1 MITSAPMFSKLGKAR
16 NEKWQ
21 GKIFLVN
28 QLISSVVLVM
38 VEENYEKKRR
48 ESLHERSER
57 HAIYVIIDAVFGLS
71 LGLGAFSLTQLPI
84 VNTRGLLAA
93 IGFFGFSYFIIF
105 MSWMIIRRY
114 FVGHT
119 VYGSINGI
127 LFFTGFFIAIMPIPI
142 RIILMQFLEPT
153 SSDLLGGAF
162 MLYPICLSAVTIT
175 VGIFSFAFYKQSG
188 KTAPWKDLVHLV
200 SEGVGAF
207 LLGLVFLFSAFMPY
221 ELSIED
227 VLGTILQLPPEIAN
241 LPFKVGFWF
250 LGGLVIAMPAVIVVT
265 IILQARKRPL

>member
-1 MITSAPMFSKLGKAR
+1 MVFIMVNEN
-16 NEKWQ
+16 NEK
-21 GKIFLVN
+21 KN
-28 QLISSVVLVM
+28 
-38 VEENYEKKRR
+38 K

-71 LGLGAFSLTQLPI
+71 LGLGAFSLTELPI
-84 VNTRGLLAA
+84 ANTHDLLVA
-93 IGFFGFSYFIIF
+93 IGFFGFSYFVIF

-119 VYGSINGI
+119 VYGSINGL
-127 LFFTGFFIAIMPIPI
+127 LFFTGFFIAILPIPI
-142 RIILMQFLEPT
+142 RIILMQLLEPT

-175 VGIFSFAFYKQSG
+175 VGVFSFVFYKQSG
-188 KTAPWKDLVHLV
+188 KTAPWKDVVHLV
-200 SEGVGAF
+200 SEGVGF
-207 LLGLVFLFSAFMPY
+207 FFLGLVFLFSAFMPF

-227 VLGTILQLPPEIAN
+227 VSGTILQLPPEIAN

-250 LGGLVIAMPAVIVVT
+250 LGGLVITIPAGAVAS
-265 IILQARKRPL
+265 IILRSKTRAKF

>member
-1 MITSAPMFSKLGKAR
+1 MVFIMVNEN
-16 NEKWQ
+16 NEK
-21 GKIFLVN
+21 KN
-28 QLISSVVLVM
+28 
-38 VEENYEKKRR
+38 K

-71 LGLGAFSLTQLPI
+71 LGLGAFSLTELPI
-84 VNTRGLLAA
+84 ANTHDLLVA

-119 VYGSINGI
+119 VYGSINGL
-127 LFFTGFFIAIMPIPI
+127 LFFTGFFIAILPIPI
-142 RIILMQFLEPT
+142 RIILMQLLEPT

-175 VGIFSFAFYKQSG
+175 VGVFSFVFYKQSG
-188 KTAPWKDLVHLV
+188 KTAPWKDVVHLV
-200 SEGVGAF
+200 SEGVGF
-207 LLGLVFLFSAFMPY
+207 FFLGLVFLFSAFMPF

-227 VLGTILQLPPEIAN
+227 VSGTILQLPPEIAN

-250 LGGLVIAMPAVIVVT
+250 LGGLVITIPAGAVAS
-265 IILQARKRPL
+265 IILRSKTRAKF

>member
-1 MITSAPMFSKLGKAR
+1 
-16 NEKWQ
+16 
-21 GKIFLVN
+21 
-28 QLISSVVLVM
+28 M
-38 VEENYEKKRR
+38 VEENNEKKDK

-71 LGLGAFSLTQLPI
+71 LGLGAFSLTELPI
-84 VNTRGLLAA
+84 VSTHDLLVA

-119 VYGSINGI
+119 IYGSINGI

-142 RIILMQFLEPT
+142 RIILMQILEPT
-153 SSDLLGGAF
+153 SSDLLGGAL
-162 MLYPICLSAVTIT
+162 MLYPICLSAITIT

-200 SEGVGAF
+200 SEGTSSF
-207 LLGLVFLFSAFMPY
+207 FLGLVFLFSAFMQH

-227 VLGTILQLPPEIAN
+227 VLGTSLQLPPEIAN

-250 LGGLVIAMPAVIVVT
+250 LGGLVIAIPAGIVVT
-265 IILQARKRPL
+265 IILRAKKHPD

>member
-1 MITSAPMFSKLGKAR
+1 MAKEN
-16 NEKWQ
+16 NEK
-21 GKIFLVN
+21 KD
-28 QLISSVVLVM
+28 M
-38 VEENYEKKRR
+38 

-71 LGLGAFSLTQLPI
+71 LGLGAFSLTELPI
-84 VNTRGLLAA
+84 ANTHDLLVA
-93 IGFFGFSYFIIF
+93 IGFFGFSYVIIF

-119 VYGSINGI
+119 IYGSINGL

-142 RIILMQFLEPT
+142 RIILMQLLEPT
-153 SSDLLGGAF
+153 SSDLLAGAL

-175 VGIFSFAFYKQSG
+175 VGILSFAFYKQSG
-188 KTAPWKDLVHLV
+188 KTAPWKDVMHLV
-200 SEGVGAF
+200 SEGVGFF
-207 LLGLVFLFSAFMPY
+207 LLGLVFLFSAFMPF

-227 VLGTILQLPPEIAN
+227 VSGTILQLPPEIAN

-250 LGGLVIAMPAVIVVT
+250 LGGLVLAIPLAIVAS
-265 IILQARKRPL
+265 IILRAKKQPV

>member
-1 MITSAPMFSKLGKAR
+1 
-16 NEKWQ
+16 
-21 GKIFLVN
+21 
-28 QLISSVVLVM
+28 M
-38 VEENYEKKRR
+38 VEESYEKQEE
-48 ESLHERSER
+48 ESLHQRSER

-84 VNTRGLLAA
+84 ANTRDLLAA

-114 FVGHT
+114 FIGHT

-162 MLYPICLSAVTIT
+162 ILYPICLSAITIT

-200 SEGVGAF
+200 SEGVGSF

-227 VLGTILQLPPEIAN
+227 VWGTILQLPPEIAN
-241 LPFKVGFWF
+241 LPFKVAFWF
-250 LGGLVIAMPAVIVVT
+250 LGGLVIAIPAVILVT
-265 IILQARKRPL
+265 IILKARKRPVYHLTRAK

>member
-1 MITSAPMFSKLGKAR
+1 MAKEN
-16 NEKWQ
+16 NEK
-21 GKIFLVN
+21 KD
-28 QLISSVVLVM
+28 
-38 VEENYEKKRR
+38 K

-71 LGLGAFSLTQLPI
+71 LGLGAFSLTELPI
-84 VNTRGLLAA
+84 VNTHDLLVA

-119 VYGSINGI
+119 IYGSINGL
-127 LFFTGFFIAIMPIPI
+127 LFFTGFFIAILPIPI
-142 RIILMQFLEPT
+142 RIILMQLLEPT

-188 KTAPWKDLVHLV
+188 NTAPWKDVVHLV
-200 SEGVGAF
+200 SEGVGFF
-207 LLGLVFLFSAFMPY
+207 LLGLVFLFSAFMPF

-227 VLGTILQLPPEIAN
+227 VSETILQLPPEIAN

-250 LGGLVIAMPAVIVVT
+250 LGGLVIAIPIATVAS
-265 IILQARKRPL
+265 IILRAKKHPV

>member
-1 MITSAPMFSKLGKAR
+1 MAKEN
-16 NEKWQ
+16 NEK
-21 GKIFLVN
+21 KD
-28 QLISSVVLVM
+28 
-38 VEENYEKKRR
+38 K

-71 LGLGAFSLTQLPI
+71 LGLGAFSLTELPI
-84 VNTRGLLAA
+84 VNTHDLLVA

-119 VYGSINGI
+119 IYGSINGL
-127 LFFTGFFIAIMPIPI
+127 LFFTGFFIAILPIPI
-142 RIILMQFLEPT
+142 RIILMQLLEPT

-188 KTAPWKDLVHLV
+188 NTAPWKDVVHLV
-200 SEGVGAF
+200 SEGVGFF
-207 LLGLVFLFSAFMPY
+207 LLGLVFLFSAFMPF

-227 VLGTILQLPPEIAN
+227 VVGTILQLPPEIAN

-250 LGGLVIAMPAVIVVT
+250 LGGLVIAIPVAIVAS
-265 IILQARKRPL
+265 IILRAKKHPV

>member
-1 MITSAPMFSKLGKAR
+1 MRAIESR
-16 NEKWQ
+16 NNKRLR
-21 GKIFLVN
+21 KILLASQPN
-28 QLISSVVLVM
+28 IDM
-38 VEENYEKKRR
+38 VSIMMKENYEKKEK

-84 VNTRGLLAA
+84 VNTRDLLVA

-105 MSWMIIRRY
+105 MSWMTIRRY

-127 LFFTGFFIAIMPIPI
+127 LIFTGFFIAIMPIPI

-153 SSDLLGGAF
+153 SSDLLEGAF
-162 MLYPICLSAVTIT
+162 TLYPICLSAITIT

-188 KTAPWKDLVHLV
+188 KTAPWKDLVHLL
-200 SEGVGAF
+200 SEGVGSF
-207 LLGLVFLFSAFMPY
+207 LLGLVFLFSAFIPFDM
-221 ELSIED
+221 SIKD

-250 LGGLVIAMPAVIVVT
+250 LGGLVIAMPAVIVAA
-265 IILQARKRPL
+265 IILRARMRPV

>member
-1 MITSAPMFSKLGKAR
+1 MR
-16 NEKWQ
+16 
-21 GKIFLVN
+21 KIFLAN
-28 QLISSVVLVM
+28 QSILNTVLIM
-38 VEENYEKKRR
+38 VKDNNEKKDK

-71 LGLGAFSLTQLPI
+71 LGLGAFSLTELPI
-84 VNTRGLLAA
+84 ANTQDLLVA
-93 IGFFGFSYFIIF
+93 IGFFGFSYLIIF

-114 FVGHT
+114 FVGHAI
-119 VYGSINGI
+119 YGSINGI

-142 RIILMQFLEPT
+142 RIILMQLLEPT

-200 SEGVGAF
+200 SEGVGFFF
-207 LLGLVFLFSAFMPY
+207 LGIVFLFSAFMPY
-221 ELSIED
+221 ELSIGD
-227 VLGTILQLPPEIAN
+227 LLGTILQLPPEIAN

-250 LGGLVIAMPAVIVVT
+250 LGGLVITLPAVIIAT
-265 IILQARKRPL
+265 IILKARKRPV

>member
-1 MITSAPMFSKLGKAR
+1 MVLIIMKKN
-16 NEKWQ
+16 NEEIQK
-21 GKIFLVN
+21 
-28 QLISSVVLVM
+28 
-38 VEENYEKKRR
+38 

-71 LGLGAFSLTQLPI
+71 LGLGAFSLTELPI
-84 VNTRGLLAA
+84 VNTHDLLVA

-119 VYGSINGI
+119 VYGSINGL
-127 LFFTGFFIAIMPIPI
+127 LFFTGFFIAILPIPI
-142 RIILMQFLEPT
+142 RIILMQLLEPT
-153 SSDLLGGAF
+153 SLDLLGGAF

-188 KTAPWKDLVHLV
+188 NAAPRKDLVHLV
-200 SEGVGAF
+200 SEDVGF
-207 LLGLVFLFSAFMPY
+207 FFFGLVFLFSAFMPF
-221 ELSIED
+221 ELSVAD
-227 VLGTILQLPPEIAN
+227 VLGTFLPLPPEIAN

-250 LGGLVIAMPAVIVVT
+250 LGGLVITLPAVIIATV
-265 IILQARKRPL
+265 ILRANKRPD

>member
-1 MITSAPMFSKLGKAR
+1 MVKEDFEQE
-16 NEKWQ
+16 EK
-21 GKIFLVN
+21 
-28 QLISSVVLVM
+28 
-38 VEENYEKKRR
+38 

-57 HAIYVIIDAVFGLS
+57 QAIYVIIDAVFGLS
-71 LGLGAFSLTQLPI
+71 LGLGAFSLTELPM
-84 VNTRGLLAA
+84 VNTHDLLAV

-153 SSDLLGGAF
+153 SSDLLAGAF
-162 MLYPICLSAVTIT
+162 MLYPVCLSAVTIT

-188 KTAPWKDLVHLV
+188 ETAPWKDLVHLV
-200 SEGVGAF
+200 SEGVGFF
-207 LLGLVFLFSAFMPY
+207 LVGSRVPLFSFY
-221 ELSIED
+221 S
-227 VLGTILQLPPEIAN
+227 V
-241 LPFKVGFWF
+241 
-250 LGGLVIAMPAVIVVT
+250 
-265 IILQARKRPL
+265 